1 MNILVGGLSRPVPSL
16 VGDTF
21 DCVTDAVVSA
31 AAAAAAVPATQGG
44 RCLVIPRQSQAAVL
58 QSAGGLQQVPRHHEG
73 VQVTDVR

>member
-21 DCVTDAVVSA
+21 DCVTDAVVS
-31 AAAAAAVPATQGG
+31 AAAAAVPATQGG

-58 QSAGGLQQVPRHHEG
+58 QSAGGLQQVRRHHEG